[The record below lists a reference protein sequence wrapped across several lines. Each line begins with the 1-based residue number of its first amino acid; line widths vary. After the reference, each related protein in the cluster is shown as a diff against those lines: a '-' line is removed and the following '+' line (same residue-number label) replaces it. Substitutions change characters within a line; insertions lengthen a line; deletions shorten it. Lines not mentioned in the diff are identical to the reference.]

1 MKLNEDKC
9 HHLDARNRYETLWV
23 EIGESRIKESKNEK
37 LLGLIIDRNLKLD
50 DCVFVLRKNSGRKL
64 SAFARFSSYI
74 SFEKKKNSFENVCR
88 ITIWVLPI
96 NLDIPQ

>member
-1 MKLNEDKC
+1 MKRLEHDEKLAREWFQNNYMKL
-9 HHLDARNRYETLWV
+9 
-23 EIGESRIKESKNEK
+23 NEK

-50 DCVFVLRKNSGRKL
+50 DCVFSLRKNSGRKL
-64 SAFARFSSYI
+64 SAFARFSSYM
-74 SFEKKKNSFENVCR
+74 SFEKKKKNSFENVCR